1 MRLLLSLSALL
12 IVSLGAAKVAFPAP
26 TQAFQAPPWNLALD
40 ACEKA
45 ALQHAPALA
54 AASFD
59 RLSAE
64 KSAASQ
70 KSTLLPLLVLDG
82 TAKVVDELPRVSF
95 VPGRPPVEMGDHQN
109 WSVGASL
116 SWTVWD
122 WGALRSAWKSASAG
136 AEARKEAERLTRRQ
150 VLLAVRSAYLQV
162 RLAREQVR
170 LLSDSLLLSQAQLR
184 DVRARVSAGTAGALD
199 LSSSKMETLSR
210 RRGLREARAA
220 LAMALR
226 DLSNL
231 TGETPPAD
239 PSLPLDDLTAAAPP
253 EGIDPPTLLLTLE
266 NDASLQ
272 RHLTPL
278 GPTPTAAEQPQ
289 IRQWEETARS
299 ARLQASGANAS
310 RFPKIQLTG
319 RSSYEYPN
327 QMELKTVQ
335 QNTLLAQASMPLF
348 DAGRASRQS
357 SAARAQAEAA
367 EARQRQAFGDW
378 ERDVQKARD
387 QYTALQDEA
396 LLDEETAQEAAAF
409 SKRVSESYRSGRS
422 TYLEVESADLKVLQ
436 ARVTL
441 ARTQAQLLLQAAV
454 LRSLTSDR

>member
-59 RLSAE
+59 RLYAE

-70 KSTLLPLLVLDG
+70 KSTLLPLLALDG

-116 SWTVWD
+116 TWTVWD

-136 AEARKEAERLTRRQ
+136 AEARKESERLTRRQ

-253 EGIDPPTLLLTLE
+253 EGIDPPTLLLTWE
-266 NDASLQ
+266 DDASLN
-272 RHLTPL
+272 
-278 GPTPTAAEQPQ
+278 G
-289 IRQWEETARS
+289 
-299 ARLQASGANAS
+299 
-310 RFPKIQLTG
+310 
-319 RSSYEYPN
+319 
-327 QMELKTVQ
+327 V
-335 QNTLLAQASMPLF
+335 
-348 DAGRASRQS
+348 
-357 SAARAQAEAA
+357 
-367 EARQRQAFGDW
+367 
-378 ERDVQKARD
+378 
-387 QYTALQDEA
+387 
-396 LLDEETAQEAAAF
+396 
-409 SKRVSESYRSGRS
+409 
-422 TYLEVESADLKVLQ
+422 
-436 ARVTL
+436 
-441 ARTQAQLLLQAAV
+441 
-454 LRSLTSDR
+454 